1 MPNETPLEELFLPG
15 TGTIPPHLAG
25 RGREQDY
32 FNRCLRT
39 LVEGR
44 PIAQDMIVYGPRGN
58 GKTALLRSLQKNISG
73 GDDDILSAWTTPDK
87 IKTPRML
94 FERIAAAGQKGR
106 KWFKQ
111 FSANIQVAGHGG
123 GLSIDRGSEW
133 GLIDTSIAFGEL
145 CKQTPFVL
153 IIDEAH
159 MLEPDVAQDLL
170 NTSQDVRG
178 EGKAFFLVLAGTPG
192 LRNRMSLAGAS
203 FWSRSRKFAVG
214 RLSPKE
220 SIEALV
226 KPLQDFGITFAPD
239 VVEDVVRRAQRY
251 PFFIQLWGQALCMQ
265 IQRGEII
272 DAAHVQA
279 AQGMA
284 GEERDM
290 MYVDRYNE
298 LRNAGYL
305 GIARHLTHLFRE
317 KGPTI
322 QEKILRE
329 KVEKY
334 CAKEG
339 KDGLE
344 TLLGLE
350 DLGYVWQTHSN
361 PIAYE
366 AGIPSLMSYVAA
378 QLQKQN
384 VGIKM

>member
-39 LVEGR
+39 LVQGR

-58 GKTALLRSLQKNISG
+58 GKTALLRFLQKNIRREYRTVSSAWMTP
-73 GDDDILSAWTTPDK
+73 DDIPSPQALLA
-87 IKTPRML
+87 
-94 FERIAAAGQKGR
+94 EIAAT
-106 KWFKQ
+106 
-111 FSANIQVAGHGG
+111 G
-123 GLSIDRGSEW
+123 GLKVKKVSSGVDLKLFNVSVELEDGHVLNATQ
-133 GLIDTSIAFGEL
+133 LIQKRCTSH
-145 CKQTPFVL
+145 PWVL

-159 MLEPDVAQDLL
+159 MLEPKVAQVLL
-170 NTSQDVRG
+170 NASQKVRG
-178 EGKAFFLVLAGTPG
+178 GGKAFFLVLAGTPG
-192 LRNRMSLAGAS
+192 LRNRMSMAGAS
-203 FWSRSRKFAVG
+203 FWSRSKKFPVM
-214 RLSPKE
+214 RLSPNA
-220 SIEALV
+220 SAEALI
-226 KPLQDFGITFAPD
+226 KPLQDFNITFAPG
-239 VVEDVVRRAQRY
+239 VVEDVVQRAQRY
-251 PFFIQLWGQALCMQ
+251 PFFIQLWGQALCTQ

-272 DAAHVQA
+272 DGRHVQA
-279 AQGMA
+279 VKKEVD
-284 GEERDM
+284 EERDM

-322 QEKILRE
+322 HEKTLRE
-329 KVEKY
+329 DVEAV

-339 KDGLE
+339 KNGLE

-350 DLGYVWQTHSN
+350 DLGYVWQTQNN

-366 AGIPSLMSYVAA
+366 AGIPGLMSYVAN

-384 VGIKM
+384 VGIEM